1 MEILSSNPKAI
12 NVSEFAANSPNIKR
26 APDITEKEEE
36 EEIVEVNNETDESE
50 NNNETSNLIQLAI
63 RKLSAADTFLPLEDF
78 EFDETK
84 VASPNIRLGTL
95 LPSKSAE
102 DLVGLEKKKNPI
114 VE

>member
-26 APDITEKEEE
+26 APDITEKEE

-102 DLVGLEKKKNPI
+102 DLVGLEKKRI
-114 VE
+114 Q